1 MIKDIIVIIGAMK
14 SGSTTLFAQLDAH
27 PLIVGANPKEAGF
40 FAFEEVHCLGWDW
53 FEGLFDWQE
62 GTSRYALDGT
72 TDYTKAPFTHGVQ
85 DRFRAA
91 EAEGRR
97 FKFLYIMRHPVD
109 RIASHAKHVA
119 ASEHKEV
126 GQFRSPRRDHSLDA
140 GLSAVNLAVSD
151 YAGQLERYQEWFY
164 RGDLHLLTLEQLV
177 SDGET
182 TMEGVAKFLGLPD
195 LTLTEEKQ
203 HENAGGTRTKDN
215 PLWGQMSNIGG
226 LKAVAKTVV
235 PQSARKK
242 LRDSLRQKVEIEGRF
257 TFTEHERQ
265 ELNERFAPQAQLLQ
279 ERYGF
284 DPKWTFG

>member
-27 PLIVGANPKEAGF
+27 PQIVGAHPKEAGF
-40 FAFEEVHCLGWDW
+40 FAFEEVHAMGWDW

-72 TDYTKAPFTHGVQ
+72 TDYTKAPFAPGVT

-91 EAEGRR
+91 EEAGRR

-119 ASEHKEV
+119 ANGREV
-126 GQFRSPRRDHSLDA
+126 GQFPSPRKDHSLDA
-140 GLSAVNLAVSD
+140 GVSPVNLAVSD
-151 YAGQLERYQEWFY
+151 YAAQLEHY
-164 RGDLHLLTLEQLV
+164 RGWFDRGQLHLLTLEELRD
-177 SDGET
+177 DGPA
-182 TMEGVAKFLGLPD
+182 TMERVGKFLDLPD
-195 LTLTEEKQ
+195 LTLTAERER
-203 HENAGGTRTKDN
+203 ENAGEERTRLN
-215 PLWGQMSNIGG
+215 PLWNQMNSVGG

-235 PQSARKK
+235 PQSARRK
-242 LRDSLRQKVEIEGRF
+242 LKASMRQKIEITGRF
-257 TFTEHERQ
+257 EFTEAERRA
-265 ELNERFAPQAQLLQ
+265 LNERFAPQAQLLQ